1 MVSYGCVLRETSPA
15 GSPDLNIP
23 CDLCDMSGHQ
33 NPEQRPG
40 PARQTGSWYNVSGD
54 TVHVGNVSH
63 SESVFLVLTFL

>member
-1 MVSYGCVLRETSPA
+1 
-15 GSPDLNIP
+15 
-23 CDLCDMSGHQ
+23 MSGHQ